1 MSDFIIITKARVLEN
16 EPEEIIKEQEEKRKV
31 LGLGDKNFLCHFHSS
46 PYTSDKIVEMPIE
59 FAIQHLAIKESMIDF
74 VKAMSFHIKK
84 TPDILTPLFQ
94 PIISNPFGTPL

>member
-46 PYTSDKIVEMPIE
+46 PYTSDRIVEMPIE
-59 FAIQHLAIKESMIDF
+59 FAIQHLAIKEGYDMVQFPNGNYGF
-74 VKAMSFHIKK
+74 VAYYNGVPNGFE
-84 TPDILTPLFQ
+84 
-94 PIISNPFGTPL
+94 IIG